1 MSEADK
7 ERDIEAPALQ
17 GGEVV
22 ELVTDPAVLE
32 RLAEDSTVSE
42 GTLAPR
48 SDTLV
53 LDLEDLL
60 PDVEGEVVL
69 FAEEGVPLSLVAHQ
83 PLTGSGIVDQ
93 HVTASGVDVE
103 GLYYYSFE
111 SGVTLY
117 SETDIIIVEG

>member
-1 MSEADK
+1 MSESDK
-7 ERDIEAPALQ
+7 ERDLEAPASQ

-22 ELVTDPAVLE
+22 ELITDPAVLE

-69 FAEEGVPLSLVAHQ
+69 FAEDGVPLGLVTHQ
-83 PLTGSGIVDQ
+83 PMTGSGIVDQ

-111 SGVTLY
+111 GGVTLY
-117 SETDIIIVEG
+117 SDTDIIIVEG

>member
-7 ERDIEAPALQ
+7 ERETEASGVRDA
-17 GGEVV
+17 EVV

-32 RLAEDSTVSE
+32 HLAEDSTLSE
-42 GTLAPR
+42 GLFAPQA
-48 SDTLV
+48 DALV

-69 FAEEGVPLSLVAHQ
+69 LAEGGVPLSVVAHE
-83 PLTGSGIVDQ
+83 PVTGSGIVEQ

-117 SETDIIIVEG
+117 SDTDIVIVDS

>member
-1 MSEADK
+1 MSESDK
-7 ERDIEAPALQ
+7 ERDFEAPASQ

-22 ELVTDPAVLE
+22 ELITDPAVLE

-42 GTLAPR
+42 GALAPW
-48 SDTLV
+48 SDALV

-69 FAEEGVPLSLVAHQ
+69 FAEDGVPLGLVTHQ
-83 PLTGSGIVDQ
+83 PMTGSGIVDQ